1 MNLSPVIV
9 KNKTAAHVKVAF
21 ALFLERISIKYE
33 SFECFLPGARHYQN
47 PIVDQG
53 NSFIFNIQPKLTK
66 FGFDPQRREL
76 YRHIIPVL
84 KIIAT
89 FDWLN
94 G

>member
-1 MNLSPVIV
+1 MVV
-9 KNKTAAHVKVAF
+9 
-21 ALFLERISIKYE
+21 FLKS
-33 SFECFLPGARHYQN
+33 
-47 PIVDQG
+47 

-66 FGFDPQRREL
+66 FDFEPQRREL